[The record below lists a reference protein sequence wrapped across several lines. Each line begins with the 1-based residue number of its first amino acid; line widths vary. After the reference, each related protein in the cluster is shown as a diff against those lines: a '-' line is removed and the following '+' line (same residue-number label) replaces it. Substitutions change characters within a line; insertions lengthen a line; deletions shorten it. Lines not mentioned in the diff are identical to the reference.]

1 MGKTALVLNMAANA
15 MFAGKN
21 VAIFTLEMSKEQ
33 LMGRVLASVSKVDS
47 SRFRK
52 GDLSDE
58 EQDRLMEGARRV
70 YERKGRL
77 SQLMKRQVFLLW
89 SSGLDVGAITKSVVL
104 TL

>member
-1 MGKTALVLNMAANA
+1 MLLY
-15 MFAGKN
+15 
-21 VAIFTLEMSKEQ
+21 LHSMSKEQ

-70 YERKGRL
+70 YEAERRF
-77 SQLMKRQVFLLW
+77 RN
-89 SSGLDVGAITKSVVL
+89 
-104 TL
+104 